1 MMHTILL
8 FVQALPYNQD
18 NNPWVQRRFTIVN
31 SCSHLFAL
39 TVKYHLHLV
48 WIELKVEV
56 EIRHV

>member
-56 EIRHV
+56 